1 MRTTEFSVF
10 CCLLSLSAAAV
21 PAPPR
26 PLQPTGPWDVDYGE
40 TQCAALR
47 SYGDKANPTTLAIRP
62 APNGETYELLVGR
75 KGGGP
80 DFAEEYEGSVDFGGG
95 AINTWSLHYGTR
107 KGRLTIDQF
116 RISAQEMIQA
126 RTAGLVTFRRKGD
139 RDVSFTLANMPAL
152 LKSLETCTADLKQY
166 WNMEPPERDKIAVP
180 AKGDVRQVFN
190 PYDYP
195 SAAMTNHQEG
205 TVQYLLLID
214 ETGKVA
220 DCHVVKASGVP
231 VLDGMGCQVIA
242 QRARFQPAL
251 DAQGKPIKSSYV
263 TPTVTW
269 RIGV

>member
-1 MRTTEFSVF
+1 VRTRQVSAFGS
-10 CCLLSLSAAAV
+10 LLSMSAAAAAA
-21 PAPPR
+21 PAP
-26 PLQPTGPWDVDYGE
+26 LNPTGPWDVNYGE

-47 SYGDKANPTTLAIRP
+47 AYGDKANPTTLAIRP

-80 DFAEEYEGSVDFGGG
+80 DYAGEYEGSVDFGHGP
-95 AINTWSLHYGTR
+95 INAWLLHYGDR
-107 KGRLTIDQF
+107 KARLTIDQF
-116 RISAQEMIQA
+116 RISAQEMLQA
-126 RTAGLVTFRRKGD
+126 RTAGSVRLRSRGGPE
-139 RDVSFTLANMPAL
+139 VSFTLANMPAL

-180 AKGDVRQVFN
+180 AKGDVRDVFN
-190 PYDYP
+190 PHDYP
-195 SAAMTNHQEG
+195 SDAMTNHQEG

-242 QRARFQPAL
+242 QRARFKPAL

-263 TPTVTW
+263 TPAVQW
-269 RIGV
+269 RIG